1 MYEWKDIPPNKI
13 QKAVFK
19 LQKRIYQASLRG
31 DVKAV
36 RKLQRLLMNSWSTK
50 CLAVSRVTQDNLK
63 MGNSVSH
70 LGIRG
75 NGEKFSQLPLPNS
88 PFPILKISDKAA
100 PKQKNS
106 ARTVTIYDRALQV
119 LVELALSPEWS
130 AKFSP
135 FCYGFRPGRPCHEAI
150 AAIYNG
156 IVQLPQYVLIVEI
169 AQASYRQNHNA
180 VLKKLAA
187 NPSLRRLIKAW
198 LKAGVMDGNQLFPST
213 EMTPQ
218 AGIISPL
225 LAKIAMQVL
234 ETEITTALSR
244 GVGKTKVQRH
254 PTTIGY
260 AGNFLVMDEDIS
272 VILKAK
278 EIAEKWLSGMGL
290 ELQPGTTR
298 VAHTLNEYEGNVG
311 FDFLG
316 CNFRQY
322 KVGKCHSKVGYKTF
336 VKPSKEAIK
345 RHLEQ
350 VDDVLKKHKASST
363 QSSLISALNSVIR
376 VWKSYYSNLVSNNE
390 AFEYLD
396 SVLYQKLLAWAKYR
410 HPNKNNTE
418 IVSKYWLVNQGDG
431 WKFATKEPNNRYV
444 LVKYRH
450 TQIVRDVK
458 VKNKRNPYGVLEKGY
473 KSHD

>member
-1 MYEWKDIPPNKI
+1 
-13 QKAVFK
+13 
-19 LQKRIYQASLRG
+19 
-31 DVKAV
+31 
-36 RKLQRLLMNSWSTK
+36 
-50 CLAVSRVTQDNLK
+50 
-63 MGNSVSH
+63 MGNSVSP

-75 NGEKFSQLPLPNS
+75 NGEKSRQLPITTSQL
-88 PFPILKISDKAA
+88 PILKISDKAA
-100 PKQKNS
+100 PKPKKS
-106 ARTVTIYDRALQV
+106 VGIRPIYDRALQV
-119 LVELALSPEWS
+119 LVNLALSPEWS

-180 VLKKLAA
+180 LLQKLAI
-187 NPSLRRLIKAW
+187 NPSLRRQIKAW
-198 LKAGVMDGNQLFPST
+198 LKAGVMDGNQLLPST
-213 EMTPQ
+213 EMTPPC
-218 AGIISPL
+218 GISSPL
-225 LAKIAMQVL
+225 LANLAMQVL

-244 GVGKTKVQRH
+244 KVGEPKVQRH

-260 AGNFLVMDEDIS
+260 AGNLVVMDEDIS

-278 EIAEKWLSGMGL
+278 EIAEKWLSGTGL

-298 VAHTLNEYEGNVG
+298 VAHTLGGNEYEGNVG

-316 CNFRQY
+316 CNFRQD

-363 QSSLISALNSVIR
+363 QSALISALNSVIR
-376 VWKSYYSNLVSNNE
+376 GWKSYYSNLVSNNE

-458 VKNKRNPYGVLEKGY
+458 VKNKRKPYGVLEKGY
-473 KSHD
+473 QSHD